1 MDMEI
6 LTASAT
12 QVLGVCSA
20 EKTSEKKVDK
30 FVPMKYRDLKFLL
43 FFMASISAKVDSL
56 FPVFLMLPNTKLRK
70 LYDMI
75 TTSS

>member
-6 LTASAT
+6 LTAPAT

-20 EKTSEKKVDK
+20 KKTPEKEVDK

-43 FFMASISAKVDSL
+43 SFMASISAKVDSL
-56 FPVFLMLPNTKLRK
+56 FPVFLMLLNTKLRK

>member
-20 EKTSEKKVDK
+20 EKTPEKEVD
-30 FVPMKYRDLKFLL
+30 MKYRDLKFLL
-43 FFMASISAKVDSL
+43 SFMALISAKVDSL
-56 FPVFLMLPNTKLRK
+56 FPVFLMLLNTKLRK